1 MHLEKIQVL
10 EGHDGRVWH
19 CAWNPKGTLLATCGE
34 DTHIRLWGKEISS
47 TGDTDKWVCQTIL
60 TEAHTRTVRSIAWS
74 ACGTYLASASFDGT
88 VAIWDKKSGQ
98 FECTATLEGHENE
111 VKSVAWS
118 KSGTYLA
125 SCSRDKSVWLWDVD
139 EEEDEFSCASV
150 LQAHTQDVKKVIWHP
165 ELEILASCSYDNRI
179 KLYKEDGDDD
189 WTCFGTLSSHDS
201 TVWSMSFEKSGKRLA
216 SCGDDQTVKIWQE
229 YLPDNQEGL
238 SNSNKLGMKKD
249 ATWKCVCTISG
260 YHVRCVYD
268 VDWNKNNGL
277 LVTAGGDDSIKIF
290 GEVTALEKAEEL
302 NRNEPMFEL
311 KTQQENAHTQDVN
324 SVAWNPVTENILAS
338 ASDDGSAIIWC
349 LKKENGDDL

>member
-1 MHLEKIQVL
+1 MQYTTSRGKVLFTTAIKINPENVYFSLMHLEKVQVL

-98 FECTATLEGHENE
+98 FECTATLEGIYLGSYSDLFLAILIIEEKFTAFNFNQSVTGHENE

-150 LQAHTQDVKKVIWHP
+150 LQAHTQVSFIC
-165 ELEILASCSYDNRI
+165 ILMTR
-179 KLYKEDGDDD
+179 
-189 WTCFGTLSSHDS
+189 
-201 TVWSMSFEKSGKRLA
+201 
-216 SCGDDQTVKIWQE
+216 
-229 YLPDNQEGL
+229 
-238 SNSNKLGMKKD
+238 
-249 ATWKCVCTISG
+249 
-260 YHVRCVYD
+260 
-268 VDWNKNNGL
+268 
-277 LVTAGGDDSIKIF
+277 
-290 GEVTALEKAEEL
+290 
-302 NRNEPMFEL
+302 
-311 KTQQENAHTQDVN
+311 
-324 SVAWNPVTENILAS
+324 
-338 ASDDGSAIIWC
+338 
-349 LKKENGDDL
+349 